1 MMARYRKNAIAT
13 SVYVTEECLRLIE
26 FLSVREEVTQVVF
39 IRRAIRYFLSGDKKI
54 DSRIMITKW
63 SDPQY
68 IRRNALMPIYIDC
81 EQKKELE
88 DVAAEQGGKF
98 SQAFFQAMISYCA
111 LLITIDDTGIEVVE
125 NI

>member
-1 MMARYRKNAIAT
+1 
-13 SVYVTEECLRLIE
+13 
-26 FLSVREEVTQVVF
+26 
-39 IRRAIRYFLSGDKKI
+39 
-54 DSRIMITKW
+54 MITKW